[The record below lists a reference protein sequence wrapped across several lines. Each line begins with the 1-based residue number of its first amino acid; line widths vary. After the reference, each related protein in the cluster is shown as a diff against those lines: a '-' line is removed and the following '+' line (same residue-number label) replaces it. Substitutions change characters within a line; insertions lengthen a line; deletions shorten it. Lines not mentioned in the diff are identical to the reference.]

1 MTEINQLVLGGS
13 QNGQFVPWKGDEV
26 TYIDEKYRAVKINLE
41 DATAKIYVHESLSNQ
56 QALNMLQQEYL
67 GI

>member
-13 QNGQFVPWKGDEV
+13 QNGQFVHWKGDEV
-26 TYIDEKYRAVKINLE
+26 DYLNEKYRAVKIVLD
-41 DATAKIYVHESLSNQ
+41 DAEAKIYVHESLTNQ
-56 QALNMLQQEYL
+56 QALNLLQKEYL